1 MSRSSSLSEKVN
13 CPMSDDQRS
22 SSAIKDPEILSTLGE
37 AEKPAETSA
46 QYESEWTVR
55 SCLQVLGGF
64 MLLFNTYSSHVFWRL
79 NF

>member
-1 MSRSSSLSEKVN
+1 MSRSSSKRESEF
-13 CPMSDDQRS
+13 PMSDDQRS

-37 AEKPAETSA
+37 AEKAAETSA

-64 MLLFNTYSSHVFWRL
+64 MLLFNTYSSHVSGD
-79 NF
+79 